1 MHHRSGRF
9 ITGKDVII
17 DEILPEHIHN
27 KQAGNHQHLVEHPA
41 FRLPGPLWRI
51 IDVHGNFVSY
61 ADRRH
66 PVGPGKQLRL
76 PADIA
81 ALCGNADLAHSD

>member
-1 MHHRSGRF
+1 MLR
-9 ITGKDVII
+9 
-17 DEILPEHIHN
+17 DEEVEARRVSQVDKLRRVE
-27 KQAGNHQHLVEHPA
+27 AGNHQHFVEHPA
-41 FRLPGPLWRI
+41 FRFTGPLWRI

-61 ADRRH
+61 ADRRR

-81 ALCGNADLAHSD
+81 ALCGNADVAHSD